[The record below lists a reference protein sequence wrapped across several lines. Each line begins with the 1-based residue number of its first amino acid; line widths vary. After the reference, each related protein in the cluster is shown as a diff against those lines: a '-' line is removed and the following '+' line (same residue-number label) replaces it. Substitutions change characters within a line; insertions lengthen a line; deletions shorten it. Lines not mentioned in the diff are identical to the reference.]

1 MRIILFLFCVFNFHT
16 YLCSAEWCE
25 IDTLMNAAVLT
36 RLIPGGVVCVT
47 DADSVIFLKAYGN
60 RSVYPDTLPMTDST
74 IFDIAS
80 LSKPAGTAMAALK
93 LAEENKIAL
102 DDYVCKYIDE
112 FEGDATIAQ
121 LLNHTS
127 GLPSYVNVTKLKKAY
142 GVLNDTVLLDYVCHC
157 PRIFKEGERA
167 YYSCLNY
174 IMLQHVIERASGE
187 KFSDYCLKHVFLP
200 LGMYSTRL
208 LPDTTHLE
216 NIAPTELGK
225 DNVLL
230 WGVVH
235 DPLAR
240 MLNHGNS
247 GNAGVF
253 SNAHDLA
260 LLAQLLLQN
269 KSSDWVQLLTT
280 EPDDAEPFG
289 RTMGWEINS
298 DDITFTGT
306 MLSNCAYCHTG
317 YTGTS
322 MVVDPE
328 NNVAV
333 IILTNRVHPK
343 DKGNINKL
351 RGLITDAV
359 AQILAITDKNFK

>member
-1 MRIILFLFCVFNFHT
+1 
-16 YLCSAEWCE
+16 
-25 IDTLMNAAVLT
+25 MNTAVQT
-36 RLIPGGVVCVT
+36 HLIPGGVVCVT
-47 DADSVIFLKAYGN
+47 DADSILFLKAYGN
-60 RSVYPDTLPMTDST
+60 RCVYPDTLPMTDST
-74 IFDIAS
+74 VFDIAS
-80 LSKPAGTAMAALK
+80 LSKPVATAMATLL
-93 LAEENKIAL
+93 LAEEKKISINE
-102 DDYVCKYIDE
+102 YVCTYIDE

-127 GLPSYVNVTKLKKAY
+127 GLPSYANVTKLKKAY
-142 GVLNDTVLLDYVCHC
+142 GVLNDTVLLDYICHC
-157 PRIFKEGERA
+157 PRTFSEGERA

-174 IMLQHVIERASGE
+174 IMLQYVIERVSGDS
-187 KFSDYCLKHVFLP
+187 FAHYCLQHVFLP
-200 LGMYSTRL
+200 LGMYNTCL

-225 DNVLL
+225 DNILL

-253 SNAHDLA
+253 TNARDLA

-269 KSSDWVQLLTT
+269 KSSDWVRMLTT
-280 EPDDAEPFG
+280 EPNDKEPLG
-289 RTMGWEINS
+289 RAMGWGINN
-298 DDITFTGT
+298 DDLTFTGSK
-306 MLSNCAYCHTG
+306 LSNCAYCHTG

-328 NNVAV
+328 NDIAV

-343 DKGNINKL
+343 DKGNINAL
-351 RGLITDAV
+351 RGLIADAV
-359 AQILAITDKNFK
+359 AEYLHLSD